1 MTGQCCTGGG
11 PSARRLSGATA
22 SIVPGALLAL
32 LPKCPL
38 CIAAWLTAVTG
49 VGFPPAGVTWLR
61 EIIVVFWA
69 GALAVTVRHVRSN
82 WRAAGTLRGAGASAC
97 LHAGAT
103 GESHLYRPA

>member
-1 MTGQCCTGGG
+1 MTGRLITGRCCAGGG
-11 PSARRLSGATA
+11 ASARRLSGTVA

-61 EIIVVFWA
+61 ETIAVFWFA
-69 GALAVTVRHVRSN
+69 AVAVTLRHFRS
-82 WRAAGTLRGAGASAC
+82 S
-97 LHAGAT
+97 
-103 GESHLYRPA
+103 